1 MFRQTFSLK
10 PSLEYNE
17 SDFINMQFSCQR
29 NSDLIELPRHQ
40 LLSRE
45 EDGVFAGLVETA
57 MYTIAAKLIF
67 SRD

>member
-1 MFRQTFSLK
+1 MFQQTFSLK

-45 EDGVFAGLVETA
+45 DGVFADLVEAA
-57 MYTIAAKLIF
+57 MHTMAAKLIF